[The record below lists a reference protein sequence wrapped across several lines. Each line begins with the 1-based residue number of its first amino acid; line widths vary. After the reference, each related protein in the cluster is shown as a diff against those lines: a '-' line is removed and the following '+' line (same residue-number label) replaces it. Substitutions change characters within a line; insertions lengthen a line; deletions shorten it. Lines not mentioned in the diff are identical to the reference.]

1 MLIPVVR
8 HADRLNLFALAATT
22 HRLRTGAV
30 AGQLSSSELS
40 GATFTVSNL
49 GMYGLDSFTAVINS
63 PEAGILSLGAAKEQA
78 APWQGNITVRWQMTA
93 TITVDHRVVDGITVA
108 KFLDEFKKLLEN
120 PLFLALEIPQ
130 EGIK

>member
-1 MLIPVVR
+1 
-8 HADRLNLFALAATT
+8 
-22 HRLRTGAV
+22 
-30 AGQLSSSELS
+30 
-40 GATFTVSNL
+40 
-49 GMYGLDSFTAVINS
+49 MYGLDSFTAVINS

-78 APWQGNITVRWQMTA
+78 ATWQGNITVRWQMTA

-108 KFLDEFKKLLEN
+108 KYLDEFKQLLEN